1 MSELTLKEMFEK
13 ANSKSHSRNEYWKII
28 EDTWAKQ
35 ERDEIS
41 IDEFLQAI
49 LEFAIPMRQAI
60 SGGFQTYFASYCLA
74 TLNQC
79 DALKTHKDFHQLLPT
94 IYLSHHSVELFFK
107 MVKVDIYNILGL
119 GEKDIDIVELLLPT
133 NIKELHLASHKAD
146 GYFKDED
153 VLRWFSCIDE
163 GEKQLTFICDLYTK
177 LLSLVDMSN
186 PAEEARFPLRK
197 DSYVYVDRHNIDEE
211 KIAECAE
218 IIEQLILAMSHAYI
232 LLHTQDKAKLNG
244 LIRDRF
250 TEIVK
255 KLRFAEENIESENL
269 DV

>member
-13 ANSKSHSRNEYWKII
+13 ANSKSHSHNEFWKII
-28 EDTWAKQ
+28 EDAWAKQ

-41 IDEFLQAI
+41 IDELLKLV
-49 LEFAIPMRQAI
+49 LEFVVPARQAI
-60 SGGFQTYFASYCLA
+60 GGGFQTYFVSYCLA

-79 DALKTHKDFHQLLPT
+79 DVLKKRKNFHQLLPT

-107 MVKVDIYNILGL
+107 MVKVDAYNVPGL
-119 GEKDIDIVELLLPT
+119 SEKNIGIVELLLPT
-133 NIKELHLASHKAD
+133 NIKELNLDSHKAD

-163 GEKQLTFICDLYTK
+163 GEKQLKFICDLYTK

-232 LLHTQDKAKLNG
+232 LLHTQDEAKLNG

>member
-1 MSELTLKEMFEK
+1 MSEITLKEMFEK
-13 ANSKSHSRNEYWKII
+13 AHSESHSRNEYWKII

-79 DALKTHKDFHQLLPT
+79 DALKIHKDFHQLLPT

-119 GEKDIDIVELLLPT
+119 GEKDIDIVQLLLPT

-153 VLRWFSCIDE
+153 VLRWFSCVDE

-197 DSYVYVDRHNIDEE
+197 DSYVYVDRRNIDKE

-218 IIEQLILAMSHAYI
+218 IIDQLIRAMSRAYV
-232 LLHTQDKAKLNG
+232 LWHTQNKAKLTD
-244 LIRDRF
+244 LIRSRVKERA
-250 TEIVK
+250 TEQE
-255 KLRFAEENIESENL
+255 FAEENIESEN
-269 DV
+269 